1 MRSVRLRRLVCAV
14 LLVASPAGAAPAVGE
29 GLTAPSGGSLGA
41 AQGDRFAE
49 LALSC
54 VEREYPNKIA
64 HVLSS
69 AADVASPRALTPSF
83 YGCFDWHSAVH
94 GHWLLVR
101 LLRRA
106 AAAGPTPP
114 GWSKTAREILGRHLS
129 SENIAKEVAYL
140 RGAGRAN
147 FERPYG
153 LAWLL
158 QLGAELTELAA
169 AGDADAAAWAAA
181 LRPLEIAAVERLAAW
196 LPKLTHPVRTGEHSQ
211 TAFAL
216 GLALDWARTPR
227 KNSLTPVVPRQ
238 LPAVAAANPASDAI
252 PAKLGALIDE
262 RARVFFAKD
271 TACPLAYEP
280 SGEDFLSP
288 CLAEAD
294 LMRRLLP
301 SAEYARWL
309 TAFLLPATLRGL
321 RPAEVSDRT
330 DGKLVHLD
338 GLNLS
343 RAWMLFGIA
352 SALPDSAQ
360 PGAASTVVPTT
371 WPTTSPFPSSITQPL
386 KLELLR
392 LAVAHR
398 DAGLAALSNQ
408 SYEGGHWLGS
418 FATYLQTG
426 RGLPQ

>member
-1 MRSVRLRRLVCAV
+1 MMRSAWLSLTF
-14 LLVASPAGAAPAVGE
+14 LLSLPASHAAPPSELA
-29 GLTAPSGGSLGA
+29 APPVAQTMPA
-41 AQGDRFAE
+41 AQSDRFAE

-54 VEREYPNKIA
+54 VDREYPNKIA

-69 AADVASPRALTPSF
+69 DADVASPRALTPSF

-101 LLRRA
+101 LLRQA
-106 AAAGPTPP
+106 ARQGPTQPT
-114 GWSKTAREILGRHLS
+114 WTKTAREILGRHFHAES
-129 SENIAKEVAYL
+129 IAKEVAYL
-140 RGAGRAN
+140 RGAGRAS

-158 QLGAELTELAA
+158 QLGAELTELAQS
-169 AGDADAAAWAAA
+169 GDRDAQAWSQA
-181 LRPLEIAAVERLAAW
+181 LRPLELVAVERLAAW
-196 LPKLTHPVRTGEHSQ
+196 LPKLTHPVRSGEHSQ

-227 KNSLTPVVPRQ
+227 ASSLSVRVPL
-238 LPAVAAANPASDAI
+238 LPPKVAAANPVGDAI
-252 PAKLGALIDE
+252 PPKLAALIDE

-294 LMRRLLP
+294 LMRRVL
-301 SAEYARWL
+301 STADFARWL
-309 TAFLLPATLRGL
+309 PSFLPLPSLQAL

-343 RAWMLFGIA
+343 RAWMLFGMA
-352 SALPDSAQ
+352 SALPDSPQGSQAT
-360 PGAASTVVPTT
+360 PIAPT
-371 WPTTSPFPSSITQPL
+371 WPGTLPFPAGITHPM

-392 LAVAHR
+392 TALAHR
-398 DAGLAALSNQ
+398 DAGLAALSSQ

-418 FATYLQTG
+418 FATYLLSG
-426 RGLPQ
+426 RGLRP

>member
-1 MRSVRLRRLVCAV
+1 MSRSVLPRLFFAA
-14 LLVASPAGAAPAVGE
+14 LLSASPAAAAPLPNENPISPTQV
-29 GLTAPSGGSLGA
+29 SIGA
-41 AQGDRFAE
+41 AQGDRYVE

-64 HVLSS
+64 HVLSGD
-69 AADVASPRALTPSF
+69 ADVAAPHALTPSF

-106 AAAGPTPP
+106 ATSGPTQPL
-114 GWSKTAREILGRHLS
+114 WSKPARAVLARHLRG
-129 SENIAKEVAYL
+129 ENIAKEVVYL
-140 RGAGRAN
+140 RGAGRAS

-158 QLGAELTELAA
+158 QLGTELTELAA
-169 AGDADAAAWAAA
+169 TGDSEAMAWSQA
-181 LRPLEIAAVERLAAW
+181 LRPLELAAVERLAAW

-227 KNSLTPVVPRQ
+227 KSSLSPVVPRL
-238 LPAVAAANPASDAI
+238 LPPVTTANPASDAI
-252 PAKLGALIDE
+252 PAKLAALIDE
-262 RARVFFAKD
+262 RARAFFSKD
-271 TACPLAYEP
+271 VACPLSYEP

-294 LMRRLLP
+294 LMRRVLP
-301 SAEYARWL
+301 MSEFARWL
-309 TAFLLPATLRGL
+309 SAFLPLASLRAL

-352 SALPDSAQ
+352 AALPDSSQ
-360 PGAASTVVPTT
+360 PAAASTVVPTT
-371 WPTTSPFPSSITQPL
+371 WPTATPFPAGISQPL

-398 DAGLAALSNQ
+398 DAGLAALSSQ

-418 FATYLQTG
+418 FATYLLSG
-426 RGLPQ
+426 RGL

>member
-1 MRSVRLRRLVCAV
+1 MRKLGRCT
-14 LLVASPAGAAPAVGE
+14 LLGVTLLFGGAPAVAAPGGE
-29 GLTAPSGGSLGA
+29 SGVVPTQVSIGA
-41 AQGDRFAE
+41 AQSDRFAE

-69 AADVASPRALTPSF
+69 AADVAAPRALTPSF

-106 AAAGPTPP
+106 AENGPTLPL
-114 GWSKTAREILGRHLS
+114 WSKTAREILGRHFE
-129 SENIAKEVAYL
+129 SENLSKEVAYL

-158 QLGAELTELAA
+158 QLGAELAELAA
-169 AGDADAAAWAAA
+169 RGDRDAQAWSQA
-181 LRPLEIAAVERLAAW
+181 LRPLELAAVERLAAW

-227 KNSLTPVVPRQ
+227 KNSLSPAVPRL
-238 LPAVAAANPASDAI
+238 LPPVAAASPQSDAI
-252 PAKLGALIDE
+252 PAKLAALIDE

-271 TACPLAYEP
+271 TACPLSYEP

-294 LMRRLLP
+294 LMRRVLP
-301 SAEYARWL
+301 AAEFARWL
-309 TAFLLPATLRGL
+309 AAFLPAVSLRGL

-352 SALPDSAQ
+352 SALPDSER
-360 PGAASTVVPTT
+360 PGASSTAVATT
-371 WPTTSPFPSSITQPL
+371 WPTTLPFPAGITQPL

-398 DAGLAALSNQ
+398 DAGLAALSSQ

-418 FATYLQTG
+418 FATYLLTG
-426 RGLPQ
+426 RGLPL

>member
-1 MRSVRLRRLVCAV
+1 MRFAWLSIVCS
-14 LLVASPAGAAPAVGE
+14 LVASQAESAPLPELAAPAVA
-29 GLTAPSGGSLGA
+29 TAMPAGY
-41 AQGDRFAE
+41 GDRYAD

-54 VEREYPNKIA
+54 VDREYPNKIA

-69 AADVASPRALTPSF
+69 DADVLAPRSLTPSF

-101 LLRRA
+101 LLRQA
-106 AAAGPTPP
+106 AEQGPTQPT
-114 GWSKTAREILGRHLS
+114 WAQAAREILGRHFR
-129 SENIAKEVAYL
+129 SESIAKEVTYV
-140 RGAGRAN
+140 RGAGRAS

-158 QLGAELTELAA
+158 QLGAELSELAQRSDP
-169 AGDADAAAWAAA
+169 DALAWSRA
-181 LRPLEIAAVERLAAW
+181 LQPLELAAVERLAAW
-196 LPKLTHPVRTGEHSQ
+196 LPKLTHPVRSGEHSQ

-227 KNSLTPVVPRQ
+227 ASSLSVRVPQ
-238 LPAVAAANPASDAI
+238 PPPAVATASPASDAI
-252 PAKLGALIDE
+252 PPKLAALIDE

-271 TACPLAYEP
+271 TACPLSYEP

-294 LMRRLLP
+294 LMRRVLSTAEFSRWLAAFLPLP
-301 SAEYARWL
+301 SLHA
-309 TAFLLPATLRGL
+309 L

-343 RAWMLFGIA
+343 RAWMLFGMA
-352 SALPDSAQ
+352 AALPDSAQ
-360 PGAASTVVPTT
+360 TPAAMTRIAPT
-371 WPTTSPFPSSITQPL
+371 WPSTLPFPASITHPM

-398 DAGLAALSNQ
+398 DAGMAALSTQ
-408 SYEGGHWLGS
+408 SYEGSHWLGS
-418 FATYLQTG
+418 FATYLLSG
-426 RGLPQ
+426 RGLRP

>member
-1 MRSVRLRRLVCAV
+1 MRSTWLSLT
-14 LLVASPAGAAPAVGE
+14 LLLMAPTVHAAAPTELA
-29 GLTAPSGGSLGA
+29 APPVAQTMPA
-41 AQGDRFAE
+41 AQSDRFAD

-54 VEREYPNKIA
+54 VDREYPNKIA

-69 AADVASPRALTPSF
+69 DADVASPRALTPSF

-101 LLRRA
+101 LLRQA
-106 AAAGPTPP
+106 QQQGPTLPP
-114 GWSKTAREILGRHLS
+114 WTKTAREILGRHFR

-140 RGAGRAN
+140 RGAGRAS

-158 QLGAELTELAA
+158 QLGAELSELAQT
-169 AGDADAAAWAAA
+169 GDKDAQSWSQA
-181 LRPLEIAAVERLAAW
+181 LRPLETAAVERLAAW
-196 LPKLTHPVRTGEHSQ
+196 LPKLTHPVRSGEHSQ

-216 GLALDWARTPR
+216 GLALDWARTLRPS
-227 KNSLTPVVPRQ
+227 SLSVRVPQ
-238 LPAVAAANPASDAI
+238 QPPKVASANPASDAI
-252 PAKLGALIDE
+252 PPKLAALIDE

-271 TACPLAYEP
+271 TACPLSYEP

-294 LMRRLLP
+294 VMRRVL
-301 SAEYARWL
+301 STAEFARWL
-309 TAFLLPATLRGL
+309 SAFLPLPSLQAL

-360 PGAASTVVPTT
+360 TSAQTTGIAPT
-371 WPTTSPFPSSITQPL
+371 WPSTLPFPAAISHPL

-398 DAGLAALSNQ
+398 DAGLAALSSQ

-418 FATYLQTG
+418 FATYLLSG
-426 RGLPQ
+426 RGLRP